1 MSGKLTAVIAVLILL
16 IIFVM
21 QNYEPV
27 RIKFLMWSF
36 GGSSAVMVFIS
47 LMIGFLVGL
56 LVRKK

>member
-47 LMIGFLVGL
+47 LIGFLIGL